1 MAVMTFREFV
11 DRAYREERREGPL
24 PLAQSGYYRML
35 RHVVDGLSKSD
46 PYRISYERP
55 IGTRYRATYDLE
67 VHSDTIHAKINEA
80 RTSGGL
86 GRGWLRFHG
95 EFLCALALLI
105 KNLEEGYA
113 EYLEEEKSK
122 KSKLAAKFTQ
132 TMGPTLYTHA
142 QGRVAH
148 RGYWVSFENQA
159 ITSIEPLYPG
169 EEVDEEVE

>member
-11 DRAYREERREGPL
+11 DRAYREELGEERL

-46 PYRISYERP
+46 PYRISYET

-80 RTSGGL
+80 RTSGGH

-95 EFLCALALLI
+95 EFLCALGRLV

-122 KSKLAAKFTQ
+122 KSKLAAEFTQ

-148 RGYWVSFENQA
+148 KGYWVSFENQT
-159 ITSIEPLYPG
+159 ITCIEPMYPAAQADV
-169 EEVDEEVE
+169 EE